1 MVAAQTWRTCR
12 RPEFSAGFTLAADRF
27 GSRMRKYHAR
37 AKPRPITS
45 DEEVTDQLYES
56 DNDDRDQWTR
66 VPVAENVGV
75 NGQWVDDRKRETI
88 RTRRVVGCPGQKK
101 SSRSNQAATTKDRSR
116 KNLSRKESQNYRR
129 RVDRRG
135 VGRH

>member
-1 MVAAQTWRTCR
+1 LSRRLGGHAVARNSPPVLPSPLT
-12 RPEFSAGFTLAADRF
+12 
-27 GSRMRKYHAR
+27 GSVLECENILR

-45 DEEVTDQLYES
+45 DEEIIRQPYES

-66 VPVAENVGV
+66 APAAENVGV

-101 SSRSNQAATTKDRSR
+101 SNRSNQAATMKDRSR